1 MAENNQTVKKD
12 KEYFYQTQHISF
24 PDQQPAGTL
33 YKDIVLNNAYQ
44 RCVGIALFPITDG
57 GQSFF
62 RVGLGD
68 QNQDYLNNIHYK
80 ALVSSEASG
89 LEVDKRFMKV
99 NIKAEGHI
107 LKLRTEIQNQVTSEL
122 SYDFILLLERDKKM

>member
-1 MAENNQTVKKD
+1 MAEKKETV

-24 PDQQPAGTL
+24 PDSTPAGTL
-33 YKDIVLNNAYQ
+33 YKDIVLNNAYK
-44 RCVGIALFPITDG
+44 RCVGIAVYPILNG
-57 GQSFF
+57 GQSFY
-62 RVGLGD
+62 RIGLGD

-80 ALVSSEASG
+80 ALVGSENAG

-107 LKLRTEIQNQVTSEL
+107 LKLRTEIQTQVDSQL
-122 SYDFILLLERDKKM
+122 SYDFVLLLEREKTM